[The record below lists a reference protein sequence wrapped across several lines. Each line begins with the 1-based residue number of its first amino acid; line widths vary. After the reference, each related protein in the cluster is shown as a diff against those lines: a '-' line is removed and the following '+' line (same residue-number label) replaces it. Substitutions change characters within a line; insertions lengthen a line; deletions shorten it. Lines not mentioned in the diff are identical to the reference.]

1 MNRRKPALFWLL
13 AVILAFAGCAA
24 DVPETGSYSAV
35 FDQPQYEWGKYRDV
49 TLRIWAQEGELDRG
63 YMQKALARYEEKT
76 GNTVEIVEIPKE
88 SFERETA
95 AALEDKENP
104 PDLILSYGGTNI
116 ELLRPDENC
125 YDFTQAPWVD
135 DLTST
140 SINQTIYHGK
150 VIGLPH
156 WEASISGT
164 LYNKRLFQK
173 YGIEAPKT
181 QDEFL
186 RVCEKLLQ
194 NGITPVYLPYKEITM
209 LFYQFPLDS
218 VVEDE
223 KTLEAL
229 NTGRLSYAQMPQMW
243 EIVGWYKT
251 MMDRGYFGQD
261 YHDNDWDGMS
271 GAMESEEYAMML
283 AWDTWLYT
291 DFQGDPSR
299 FGLMPAFMGVPE
311 EGTFEGPNLALLL
324 VNRNGPQVDAAVDF
338 ITFMADP
345 YNYNVAFAGLY
356 TAPVFKNQAA
366 SISTPQYVEA
376 ERLIEKNFRDSV
388 AWLRIRG
395 FSQVDAACIQKYMT
409 GQEGYTLEMCLEEMD
424 ALRRKRFE

>member
-1 MNRRKPALFWLL
+1 MKRKKAALIGLLAGMLALF
-13 AVILAFAGCAA
+13 GCAA
-24 DVPETGSYSAV
+24 NVTEAPYTAV
-35 FDQPQYEWGKYRDV
+35 FHQPQYEWGKYEGV
-49 TLRIWAQEGELDRG
+49 TLHIWIQKGELNRG
-63 YMQKALARYEEKT
+63 YMRKALARYEEKT
-76 GNTVEIVEIPKE
+76 GNTVEIVELPKKD
-88 SFERETA
+88 FEVKTA
-95 AALEDKENP
+95 AALKKKENA
-104 PDLILSYGGTNI
+104 PDIILSYGGTNI
-116 ELLRPDENC
+116 ETFRPDENC
-125 YDFTQAPWVD
+125 YDFTQAPWVN
-135 DLTST
+135 DLNST
-140 SINQTIYHGK
+140 SINQTVYNGK

-164 LYNKRLFQK
+164 LYNKKLFEK
-173 YGIEAPKT
+173 YGLETPKT

-186 RVCEKLLQ
+186 KVCEELLQ

-209 LFYQFPLDS
+209 LFYQFPLDF

-223 KTLEAL
+223 KKLEAL
-229 NTGRLSYAQMPQMW
+229 NAGELGYAEIPEMR

-251 MMDRGYFGQD
+251 MTDRGYFGKEFQ
-261 YHDNDWDGMS
+261 DNDWNGMS
-271 GAMESEEYAMML
+271 EAMESEKYGMML

-291 DFQGDPSR
+291 DYQGDPSD

-311 EGTFEGPNLALLL
+311 KGTFEGPNLALLL
-324 VNRNGPQVDAAVDF
+324 VNRHGTQVDAAVDF

-345 YNYNVAFAGLY
+345 YNYNDAFAGIY

-409 GQEGYTLEMCLEEMD
+409 GEEGYTLEMCLEEMD
-424 ALRRKRFE
+424 ALRLKRFE